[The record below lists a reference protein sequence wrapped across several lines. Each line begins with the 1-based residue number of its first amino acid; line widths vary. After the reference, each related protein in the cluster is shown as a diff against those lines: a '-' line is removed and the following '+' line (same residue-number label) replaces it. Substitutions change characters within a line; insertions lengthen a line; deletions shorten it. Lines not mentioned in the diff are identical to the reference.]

1 MSNFHIF
8 SIITLIPLIA
18 CSDTEVPPLHPWCVE
33 SFDDAWF
40 EREVMMTS
48 NGFGPIQSG
57 ISKSTIQRSC
67 PSMVDTLVFDG
78 EGNEMEASKLVFYG
92 QNVGFVVW
100 SDSLPER
107 VFITH
112 PHILTPRKI
121 SVGMTL
127 DDLKS
132 LLPDVQM
139 GYDDAGV
146 YVWSSQDSTISHMLE
161 PSGLLDYVSTPDDPD
176 SLQSSIPDSV
186 RIGSIILLLKR

>member
-1 MSNFHIF
+1 
-8 SIITLIPLIA
+8 
-18 CSDTEVPPLHPWCVE
+18 
-33 SFDDAWF
+33 
-40 EREVMMTS
+40 
-48 NGFGPIQSG
+48 
-57 ISKSTIQRSC
+57 
-67 PSMVDTLVFDG
+67 MVDTLVFDG